1 MLQTL
6 FFIPRQ
12 IFGLELFGF
21 GLLLAA
27 WLIGGGIVLV
37 RQYRRLGWGPD
48 VRGTLNV
55 VLIASVIV
63 AFVLPMIGDTRGV
76 PIQGYGTMLVVAVI
90 AGTGLSAWR
99 AWRMGVDPDVVI
111 SIAFWMFVGGIL
123 GGRVLY
129 VGEYW
134 RDYWQGFNVE
144 TLGRIARV
152 WEGGLVIYGAVFGG
166 VGAFI
171 WFVWRRGLPG
181 WALADIMTPGAALGL
196 AIGRV
201 GCFLNGCC
209 YGGPTDVAWAVQ
221 FPEGTPPF
229 ERQVRE
235 GDLYLHGLKIEADPL
250 AAPVIVDVEA
260 GSAAAAA
267 GLRRGDRLVSINEVK
282 VSDGA
287 TALDRLLR
295 VRAGGDLKL
304 GVAGKPTIVGWT
316 LPTTRECSLA
326 VHPAQLYSAL
336 DALLLSVFLLAYY
349 PYRRRDGEVFAWAL
363 TVHPISR
370 FMQEIVRVDEGD
382 VLRTS
387 LSISQVISLLLL
399 VAAAGVWTY
408 LRQRPRTSLLPVG
421 VPTSS
426 VGAPATG

>member
-6 FFIPRQ
+6 FYIPRTVQ
-12 IFGLELFGF
+12 GVPLFGF
-21 GLLLAA
+21 GLLLAV
-27 WLIGGGIVLV
+27 WLIGGAIVLV
-37 RQYRRLGWGPD
+37 RQFRRHGWGPD

-55 VLIASVIV
+55 VLIAAVIV
-63 AFVLPMIGDTRGV
+63 AFVLPMIGDERGV
-76 PIQGYGTMLVVAVI
+76 PIQGYGTMLVLAVI

-99 AWRMGVDPDVVI
+99 AWRMGIDPDVVV
-111 SIAFWMFVGGIL
+111 SVAFWMFVGGIV

-144 TLGRIARV
+144 TLSRIARV
-152 WEGGLVIYGAVFGG
+152 WEGGLVIYGAAFGG
-166 VGAFI
+166 IAAFV

-221 FPEGTPPF
+221 FPEGSPPF

-235 GDLYLHGLKIEADPL
+235 GELFLHGLKLEPDPL
-250 AAPVIVDVEA
+250 AAPILVDVEA

-267 GLRRGDRLVSINEVK
+267 GLRRGDRLIEVNERQVD
-282 VSDGA
+282 DGA
-287 TALDRLLR
+287 EALERLLG
-295 VRAGGDLKL
+295 VRAGNELRL
-304 GVAGKPTIVGWT
+304 RVAGRSAVVAWR
-316 LPTTRECSLA
+316 LPTARECSLA

-336 DALLLSVFLLAYY
+336 DALITCVFLLAYY

-363 TVHPISR
+363 TLHPISR
-370 FMQEIVRVDEGD
+370 FLQEIVRIDEGD
-382 VLRTS
+382 VLGTS
-387 LSISQVISLLLL
+387 MSISQVISLLLL
-399 VAAAGVWTY
+399 IAAAGVWAY
-408 LRQRPRTSLLPVG
+408 LRGRPRSSSLPLG
-421 VPTSS
+421 TTAS
-426 VGAPATG
+426 